1 MDRKIEKKSLSAGKI
16 GAVVFGALLLV
27 YVLYMYV
34 FSAGG
39 GTSTT
44 IDASRITISQVQ
56 EAPFEEFVT
65 VNATVI
71 PIRSIF
77 LDAVEGGRTDR
88 VLVEG
93 GSFVEEGDT
102 ILVMSNNN
110 LQLDVMNRETHIL
123 EQMNTMR
130 NTRLALQQQR
140 LSLRSEVL
148 SHETELK
155 QRQREFSRDSSLYA
169 RDLVSVHQFEESQ
182 QKFEQVLQRRDLY
195 AEQLALDSVA
205 TENEL
210 QFIEQSLANMRHN
223 LTLVAQI
230 MDNLVIRA
238 PISGQL
244 TSLDAEIGETKS
256 AGQRIGQIDV
266 LDGYKIRAV
275 VDEVYIARV
284 EAGQRASFDFAGNT
298 YELVISRV
306 YPEVVDGRFQVDLD
320 FVSDHPE
327 SIRRG
332 QSVRPRLTFSQ
343 VSDAL
348 LLPRGAFFQ
357 RTGGN
362 WVYVLESDG
371 ESAVRR
377 NIRIGRQNSQ
387 FYVIEEGLQ
396 PGDQVITSSYDAFGD
411 HDKLNLRT
419 SSRR

>member
-16 GAVVFGALLLV
+16 AVIVLGALPLV

-34 FSAGG
+34 FSSRGG
-39 GTSTT
+39 SSTT
-44 IDASRITISQVQ
+44 IDASRVTISQVQ
-56 EAPFEEFVT
+56 EAPFEEFIT

-148 SHETELK
+148 THETELK
-155 QRQREFSRDSSLYA
+155 QRRREFSRDSSLYA
-169 RDLVSVHQFEESQ
+169 SDLVSVHQFEESQ

-210 QFIEQSLANMRHN
+210 QFIEQSLANMRNN
-223 LTLVAQI
+223 LKLVAQI

-256 AGQRIGQIDV
+256 GGQRIGQIDV
-266 LDGYKIRAV
+266 LDGYKIRAI

-284 EAGQRASFDFAGNT
+284 EAGQRANFDFAGRT
-298 YELVISRV
+298 YELEISRV
-306 YPEVVDGRFQVDLD
+306 HPEVVDGRFQVDLD
-320 FVSDHPE
+320 FVSEHPE

-362 WVYVLESDG
+362 WVYVLEPGG
-371 ESAVRR
+371 ESAIRR
-377 NIRIGRQNSQ
+377 NIQIGRQNSQ
-387 FYVIEEGLQ
+387 FYVIEYGLQ
-396 PGDQVITSSYDAFGD
+396 PGDQVITSSYDAFGN
-411 HDKLNLRT
+411 HDKLNLR